1 MFRAE
6 ERTYLMF
13 YISRNGDLALL
24 EIFLGAGHFLWSDKA
39 AALQAAAEGGHL
51 EVVERLLAAV
61 ADNAVAGGY
70 GGQAALQGAAQG
82 AHVEVVERLLAAAAD
97 CDAAAAGGGNG
108 GRAGAPDAA
117 TRWPLGAGARVS

>member
-51 EVVERLLAAV
+51 EVVERLLAAG

-70 GGQAALQGAAQG
+70 GGHAALQGAAQG
-82 AHVEVVERLLAAAAD
+82 AKVEAVERRLEVTGD
-97 CDAAAAGGGNG
+97 VHSAAAGGGN
-108 GRAGAPDAA
+108 AGQTAQHAA
-117 TRWPLGAGARVS
+117 AHS

>member
-51 EVVERLLAAV
+51 EVVERLLAAM
-61 ADNAVAGGY
+61 ADNAVAGGD
-70 GGQAALQGAAQG
+70 GGQAALQGAARG
-82 AHVEVVERLLAAAAD
+82 GHRRVVERGMAGKGRVHAGAGE
-97 CDAAAAGGGNG
+97 GGGR
-108 GRAGAPDAA
+108 GR
-117 TRWPLGAGARVS
+117 L

>member
-70 GGQAALQGAAQG
+70 GGQAALQGAPQG
-82 AHVEVVERLLAAAAD
+82 DHVPVWGGHLAATACSHAS
-97 CDAAAAGGGNG
+97 
-108 GRAGAPDAA
+108 AA
-117 TRWPLGAGARVS
+117 TGAVRVR